1 MLKPTTAL
9 RKIARLIKRIWVIQG
24 GQGAAKTFSILIIL
38 INHARNKSGK
48 EIFIASAELS
58 KMRITIIKDFVKIM
72 KAIGIYND
80 RRFKGDTLYEFENG
94 SFIKFIGLDKEDI
107 GKGLRSDVVFI
118 NEANKVPFETYREL
132 TSRAKR
138 VIIDFNPNGEFWA
151 HTEVLTRDDAELLV
165 LTSEDNEFLSEEERR
180 EIQRYKEKAYID
192 PNLPKYDIDSNVKS
206 KYWRNKWIIYGL
218 GKIGMSPNRIFL
230 WEEIEDEVYQKIDAK
245 KYVGVDW
252 GTVDP
257 WGIIEAKYYD
267 GALYL
272 HELNYASENELRESM
287 TPEQREKISKSEEGI
302 VRWMFEER
310 LKIDKKCNLICDN
323 NRPLKIVELF
333 NAGYDYATAAPK
345 PPGSIIDGIDL
356 LNDIKVFYTKSSTNI
371 RKETENYEREVD
383 RYGKVLDEPVDAN
396 NHLCDP
402 ARYIGL
408 WLVLMGV
415 IDRAPKKAA

>member
-9 RKIARLIKRIWVIQG
+9 RKIARLTKRIWVIQG

-38 INHARNKSGK
+38 INHARNKPGK

-138 VIIDFNPNGEFWA
+138 VILDFNPNGEFYA
-151 HTEVLTRDDAELLV
+151 HTEVLTRDDAELLI
-165 LTSEDNEFLSEEERR
+165 LTSEDNEFLSEQERH
-180 EIQRYKEKAYID
+180 EIRLYKEKAYINPD
-192 PNLPKYDIDSNVKS
+192 IPKYDVDSNVKS

-218 GKIGMSPNRIFL
+218 GQIGMSPNRIFF
-230 WEEIEDEVYQKIDAK
+230 WDEIPDEVYHKIEAK

-257 WGIIEAKYYD
+257 WGILEAKYYD

-272 HELNYASENELRESM
+272 HELNYASENEIREGM
-287 TPEQREKISKSEEGI
+287 TPEERDKISKSEEGI
-302 VRWMFEER
+302 VRWMFEET
-310 LKIDKKCNLICDN
+310 LKIDKKTNIICDN
-323 NRPLKIVELF
+323 NRPLKIQSLWDM
-333 NAGYDYATAAPK
+333 GYDYTMAAPK
-345 PPGSIIDGIDL
+345 PPGSIIDGVSLI
-356 LNDIKVFYTKSSTNI
+356 NDIPVYYTSSSKNL
-371 RKETENYEREVD
+371 KHEMENYEREVD
-383 RYGKVLDEPVDAN
+383 RYGKVLEEPIDAN
-396 NHLCDP
+396 NHLCDC
-402 ARYIGL
+402 ARYLAL
-408 WLVLMGV
+408 WLSLMG
-415 IDRAPKKAA
+415 IIKSDKKAA